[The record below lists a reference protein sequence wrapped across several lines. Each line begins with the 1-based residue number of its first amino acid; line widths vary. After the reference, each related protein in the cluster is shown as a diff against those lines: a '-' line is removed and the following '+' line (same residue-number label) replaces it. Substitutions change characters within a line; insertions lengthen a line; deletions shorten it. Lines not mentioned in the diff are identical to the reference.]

1 MITELAQIA
10 IKADTAEQ
18 FEAAV
23 AQAAPLFKRARG
35 CRAMRLERGVEE
47 PLSYLLVVEW
57 ETLEDHEIHFRQSAD
72 FQEWRR
78 LVGDYFAAPP
88 KVIHTRTA
96 LTGF

>member
-23 AQAAPLFKRARG
+23 AQAAPLFQRARG
-35 CRAMRLERGVEE
+35 CRAMRLERGIED
-47 PLSYLLVVEW
+47 PQSYLLVVEW
-57 ETLEDHEIHFRQSAD
+57 ETLEDHEIHFRQSDD

-78 LVGDYFAAPP
+78 LVGNYFAVPP

>member
-10 IKADTAEQ
+10 IKADTGEQ

-23 AQAAPLFKRARG
+23 AAAAPLFKRARG
-35 CRAMRLERGVEE
+35 CRAMRLERGIED
-47 PLSYLLVVEW
+47 PQTYLLVVEW
-57 ETLEDHEIHFRQSAD
+57 ETLEDHEVHFRQSAD

-88 KVIHTRTA
+88 KVTHTGTV